1 LILVNEPVVS
11 RDIRQWETLTKT
23 IVQAIRQVD
32 PHHII
37 FVERMNAVK
46 NDWNEDINGSMN
58 FF

>member
-1 LILVNEPVVS
+1 VS